1 MGIAKGFLRIS
12 QTALANGPHRVADSV
27 FTRLNQLCPPTSASL
42 DKNEFKLF
50 QHINENIMDSESNV
64 KQPASRG
71 VEKEITFNMNIICD
85 EKEITDRG
93 KLLQK
98 TFLEFIKNN
107 KSI

>member
-1 MGIAKGFLRIS
+1 
-12 QTALANGPHRVADSV
+12 
-27 FTRLNQLCPPTSASL
+27 
-42 DKNEFKLF
+42 
-50 QHINENIMDSESNV
+50 
-64 KQPASRG
+64 